1 MDLIGIIGFVFA
13 IFLMFFGIVFNME
26 EGVLLGNLVYFFD
39 LPSIF
44 ITIGGT
50 FAILMMSYT
59 GEQFKKIPK
68 HLKIC
73 FFPTKYDPVQ
83 YIEKICEFAKEARVK
98 GLLSLENNLAE
109 VEDDF
114 LRRSLM
120 LVVDSVDSEKVKSI
134 LDTELDFID
143 ERHAGDIGFYVKGA
157 SLGPAFGMIGTLIGL
172 VNMLQVMDDP
182 SMIGTA
188 MAVALLTTLYGS
200 FLANVFF
207 FPISYKLKLRHDEE
221 MLCKIVIAEGVKAIQ
236 AGENPRFIEEKLML
250 LVESGK
256 RQLSSGGDGGDEK
269 PKKKKKGK

>member
-1 MDLIGIIGFVFA
+1 MDIIGIIGFVA
-13 IFLMFFGIVFNME
+13 ALILMVFGIVFNMT
-26 EGVLLGNLVYFFD
+26 EGILWGNLAYFVD
-39 LPSIF
+39 IPSVV

-50 FAILMMSYT
+50 FAVLMMSYT
-59 GEQFKKIPK
+59 GEQFAKIPK

-109 VEDDF
+109 VTDDF

-143 ERHAGDIGFYVKGA
+143 ERHGTDIGFYNKGA
-157 SLGPAFGMIGTLIGL
+157 SFGPAFGMIGTLIGL

-182 SMIGTA
+182 SQIGTA

-200 FLANVFF
+200 FLANVLFL
-207 FPISYKLKLRHDEE
+207 PIAFKLKLRHDEE
-221 MLCKIVIAEGVKAIQ
+221 MLCKTVIAEGVKAIQ

-256 RQLSSGGDGGDEK
+256 RHSSGDGETEK
-269 PKKKKKGK
+269 SKKKKKK